1 MKSCSTKKTPP
12 AQIGSVFVGFDGF
25 VDETIDCVFRR
36 NSASSYET
44 FSSLKAFG
52 QAIEA
57 TSGKSGHFEW
67 VTKEIRMGGNAPLL
81 AQALIQQGVKVHFA
95 GCCGTIPSAEST
107 SIQNELQ
114 SGHPSIFSSLEQA
127 TASFLSLGTPGY
139 TQLAEF
145 TDGKIFFGK
154 TTNLADVTP
163 TKLLTLRPEQEWVT
177 ILDSVTAIAM
187 VNWSMLPNM
196 TDIWQWLLELPL
208 NPESSQKILFI
219 DLADPK
225 KRSREDILRAFT
237 LLQKLQRKFTVILG
251 LNYSETLLISSLFD
265 LQWDG
270 GLSETQRLLQACSI
284 YGIIVHSKEQVIG
297 VTQLEAVKMPVEALK
312 SPRRITGA
320 GDNFNAGFLRKFI
333 ETQALHP
340 SIQHAIW
347 TAQEFVKTGFSPSL
361 M

>member
-1 MKSCSTKKTPP
+1 MNSTEKTPP
-12 AQIGSVFVGFDGF
+12 TQIGSVFVGFDGF
-25 VDETIDCVFRR
+25 VDETVDFVFRR
-36 NSASSYET
+36 LSATSYET
-44 FSSLKAFG
+44 FSSLKEFG

-95 GCCGTIPSAEST
+95 GCCGTIPSFEST
-107 SIQNELQ
+107 SIQNEFQ
-114 SGHPSIFSSLEQA
+114 SSHLSIFRSLEES
-127 TASFLSLGTPGY
+127 TASFLSLGIPGY
-139 TQLAEF
+139 TQLAELK
-145 TDGKIFFGK
+145 DGKIFFGK

-163 TKLLTLRPEQEWVT
+163 TKLLTLRPELEWVT

-225 KRSREDILRAFT
+225 KRPREDILKALT
-237 LLQKLQRKFTVILG
+237 LLQKLQKKFTVILS
-251 LNYSETLLISSLFD
+251 LNYSEALLVSSLFD
-265 LQWDG
+265 LQWDS
-270 GLSETQRLLQACSI
+270 GLSETQQLLEACNI
-284 YGIIVHSKEQVIG
+284 YGLVVHSKEQVIG
-297 VTQLEAVKMPVEALK
+297 TTQQEAVKMQVEALK

-333 ETQALHP
+333 ETKALHP

-347 TAQEFVKTGFSPSL
+347 TAQEFVKTGVSPCL